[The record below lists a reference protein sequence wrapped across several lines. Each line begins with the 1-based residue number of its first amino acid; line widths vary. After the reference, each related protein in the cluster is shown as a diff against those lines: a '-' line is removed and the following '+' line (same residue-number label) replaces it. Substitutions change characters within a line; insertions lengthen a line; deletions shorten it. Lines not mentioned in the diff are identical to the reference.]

1 MNDEFFN
8 DIQIRYQ
15 DYRQIEEGIVSH
27 DDILVLANHMFKKY
41 PMLRR
46 IVKNKFHYILV
57 DEYQDTFFSVIE
69 ILLDFLRRDNTHSN
83 IIGFFGD
90 SMQSIYNGRVGD
102 LEKYCAE
109 NVVQNVVKD
118 DNYRCSKAVI
128 DLLNNIRNDIKQEP
142 SGKNKRGSAK
152 FLYTSGNAIS
162 MFQLKQNQHFANWHF
177 DDPKDTKEL
186 YLTHKLIAMENGF
199 EEIYGVY
206 RKNNERLLK
215 EDNQDRLIKHL
226 FRIQEIVYLYQT
238 SQFNEFM
245 KKTDFKLKRLS
256 DKQDLSVRIQ
266 KVLEASQGTIDDVMH
281 AVAEDGLINADDRLA
296 DFTNDNQK
304 LYDEV
309 LAMPY
314 KQIEC
319 VFNYVKDFTPFST
332 QHNVKGAEFENV
344 LVVLDN
350 GRWNDYNFKYLF
362 ENTAG
367 KESIINRTKKIF
379 YVCCS
384 RTKDNLVVYFDN
396 PSAIALQEA
405 RNLFGNDNVIKLE

>member
-1 MNDEFFN
+1 
-8 DIQIRYQ
+8 
-15 DYRQIEEGIVSH
+15 
-27 DDILVLANHMFKKY
+27 
-41 PMLRR
+41 
-46 IVKNKFHYILV
+46 
-57 DEYQDTFFSVIE
+57 
-69 ILLDFLRRDNTHSN
+69 
-83 IIGFFGD
+83 
-90 SMQSIYNGRVGD
+90 
-102 LEKYCAE
+102 
-109 NVVQNVVKD
+109 
-118 DNYRCSKAVI
+118 
-128 DLLNNIRNDIKQEP
+128 
-142 SGKNKRGSAK
+142 
-152 FLYTSGNAIS
+152 
-162 MFQLKQNQHFANWHF
+162 
-177 DDPKDTKEL
+177 
-186 YLTHKLIAMENGF
+186 
-199 EEIYGVY
+199 
-206 RKNNERLLK
+206 
-215 EDNQDRLIKHL
+215 
-226 FRIQEIVYLYQT
+226 
-238 SQFNEFM
+238 M